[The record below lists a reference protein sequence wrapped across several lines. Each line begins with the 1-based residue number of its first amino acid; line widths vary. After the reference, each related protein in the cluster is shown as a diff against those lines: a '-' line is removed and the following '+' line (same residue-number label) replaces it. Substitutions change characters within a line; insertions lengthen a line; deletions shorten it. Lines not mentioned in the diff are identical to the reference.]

1 MASVEIE
8 VEAEKETC
16 DCCPDC
22 KLAPKDP
29 AESKDALLAQLKT
42 LLNNN
47 SANGMADRMLKIDE
61 LMSKISDLGE
71 KD

>member
-8 VEAEKETC
+8 VEQECCNCCADCKYAEKPE
-16 DCCPDC
+16 
-22 KLAPKDP
+22 P
-29 AESKDALLAQLKT
+29 AESKDALLTQLKA

-61 LMSKISDLGE
+61 LMSQISDLGE